1 MGGMLRTGV
10 VSSIRDYLKEM
21 QTTLNIYT
29 SNMGEDS
36 LDFNLVDIYIDE
48 MFKDCIQVSF
58 ENNERAIY
66 NKNPKK
72 LSHAFWGT
80 TDLYYI
86 IMVMNDF
93 KDFDDCDLN
102 SRTYIYIPNK
112 GAMEFL
118 MDLTRKKLNGNL
130 TSFIP

>member
-10 VSSIRDYLKEM
+10 VSSIRDYLEEM

-80 TDLYYI
+80 TDLFYI

>member
-10 VSSIRDYLKEM
+10 VSSIRDYLEEM

>member
-1 MGGMLRTGV
+1 MGGMIRTGV

-80 TDLYYI
+80 TDFFYI

>member
-72 LSHAFWGT
+72 LSHVFWGT
-80 TDLYYI
+80 TDFFYI

>member
-10 VSSIRDYLKEM
+10 VSSVRDYLKEM
-21 QTTLNIYT
+21 QSTLNIYT

-58 ENNERAIY
+58 ENNERATY

>member
-1 MGGMLRTGV
+1 MGGVIRTGV

-21 QTTLNIYT
+21 QSTLNIYT

-80 TDLYYI
+80 TDLFYI

>member
-1 MGGMLRTGV
+1 MGGVLRTGV
-10 VSSIRDYLKEM
+10 VSSIRDYLEEM

-80 TDLYYI
+80 TDLFYI

>member
-1 MGGMLRTGV
+1 MGGVIRTGV
-10 VSSIRDYLKEM
+10 VSSIRDYLEEM

-80 TDLYYI
+80 TDFFYI